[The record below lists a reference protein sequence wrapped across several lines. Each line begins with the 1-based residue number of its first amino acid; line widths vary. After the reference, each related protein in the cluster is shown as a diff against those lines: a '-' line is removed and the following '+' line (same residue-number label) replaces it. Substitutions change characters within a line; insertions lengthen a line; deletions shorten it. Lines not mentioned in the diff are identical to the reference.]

1 MISGEL
7 VISNAYF
14 FELLNINLALYF
26 FAVFFNKFILLLF
39 KVTFTK
45 ASYLSLVESP
55 EVKSITFLTCINLSR
70 EWII

>member
-26 FAVFFNKFILLLF
+26 FAVFFNKLILLF
-39 KVTFTK
+39 FEVTFTK
-45 ASYLSLVESP
+45 ASSLSLVELP
-55 EVKSITFLTCINLSR
+55 KVKSITFLK
-70 EWII
+70 IIIF

>member
-39 KVTFTK
+39 EVTFTK
-45 ASYLSLVESP
+45 ASSLSLVESP
-55 EVKSITFLTCINLSR
+55 EV
-70 EWII
+70 